1 MNPDNLYN
9 SNPNQE
15 DAFEQASRQQA
26 AMQEEQDRLRE
37 QPQPQAQSWPQET
50 FAAQQ
55 PAAPQAQ
62 ETEAPAE
69 PRPTYTAPFSQES
82 APAPEARTPYQ
93 TPVRDS
99 RDAFDG
105 GAQVPPRSEPAYST
119 IPEPTPRQQWQTQ
132 EDVKR
137 AKKKKGGVGK
147 KIALAVGGVA
157 AAAALFFG
165 GAMAGSMIGDFGM
178 DGGKETESGS
188 VRPTVPS
195 AITIAQTPEGVD
207 GVPGDVIYERVNP
220 SVVSITATSLTSNGG
235 SLGSGIVM
243 SADGYIVTNQH
254 VVEDMDKFV
263 VMLADG
269 SELNAR
275 LVAGDADTDV
285 AVLKAETNGRKLDVP
300 EFGDS
305 DALRPGEAAYAIG
318 TPTAYRLTNT
328 ITTGSISAINRNI
341 TINDK
346 VMTLIQTD
354 AAINSG
360 NSGGAL
366 VNKYGQVV
374 GITNAKLSSNVFS
387 SSASYEGL
395 GFAIPINTAKEIVDE
410 LMTNGYVAG
419 RPSIGISGSEI
430 SEATAKYNDVPQGVL
445 IQSIDSRAKAYG
457 QGLEIRDIITGI
469 NGKTITTM
477 NEINEVKNQFKAGD
491 SVTLTVYRMST
502 GETLDVKVTLT
513 DAHDLEGPDPA
524 KVRVDEATNNGNE
537 QERGGYYSF
546 PGFGNFFGW

>member
-1 MNPDNLYN
+1 MDENKRYTSDNMN
-9 SNPNQE
+9 E
-15 DAFEQASRQQA
+15 DPFERAARQQA
-26 AMQEEQDRLRE
+26 AMQEEQEQLRE
-37 QPQPQAQSWPQET
+37 QPNAWTQPASMSQQWNAQQNGTADAAPGAQSAYQ
-50 FAAQQ
+50 AGGQ
-55 PAAPQAQ
+55 PFEQG
-62 ETEAPAE
+62 
-69 PRPTYTAPFSQES
+69 ES
-82 APAPEARTPYQ
+82 RTPYQ
-93 TPVRDS
+93 ATVRDS
-99 RDAFDG
+99 RE
-105 GAQVPPRSEPAYST
+105 VPPYQPQMSGAAGQNPYQSAQPQYQ
-119 IPEPTPRQQWQTQ
+119 PNGQPP
-132 EDVKR
+132 
-137 AKKKKGGVGK
+137 KKKSKAGK
-147 KIALAVGGVA
+147 RIVLAVGGVA

-165 GAMAGSMIGDFGM
+165 GAAMGSMVGDFDFG
-178 DGGKETESGS
+178 SGS
-188 VRPTVPS
+188 PSVETGSEIPKVKS
-195 AITIAQTPEGVD
+195 AITIAESPNGVEEL
-207 GVPGDVIYERVNP
+207 PGDVIYERVDP
-220 SVVSITATSLTSNGG
+220 SVVSITATSLTSSGG

-243 SADGYIVTNQH
+243 SEDGYIVTNNH
-254 VVEDMDKFV
+254 VVADKDKFV
-263 VMLADG
+263 VTLSDG
-269 SELNAR
+269 SEMNAS

-285 AVLKAETNGRKLDVP
+285 AVLKAETEGRKLSVP

-305 DALRPGEAAYAIG
+305 DALKPGEAAYAIG

-395 GFAIPINTAKEIVDE
+395 GFAIPINTAKTIVDE

-430 SEATAKYNDVPQGVL
+430 SEATAQYNDVPQGVL

-457 QGLEIRDIITGI
+457 QGLEVRDIITGI

-477 NEINEVKNQFKAGD
+477 NEINKEKNQFKAGD
-491 SVTLTVYRMST
+491 KVTLTVYRMST
-502 GETLDVKVTLT
+502 GKTFDIDVELT
-513 DAHDLEGPDPA
+513 DAHDLEGTDPA
-524 KVRVDEATNNGNE
+524 KVRVDEAQNNEG
-537 QERGGYYSF
+537 QQQYGSGYYSF
-546 PGFGNFFGW
+546 PFGNFFGW

>member
-1 MNPDNLYN
+1 MDDNRYYN
-9 SNPNQE
+9 NQNE
-15 DAFEQASRQQA
+15 DALEQAARQQA
-26 AMQEEQDRLRE
+26 AMQEEQE
-37 QPQPQAQSWPQET
+37 QMRAQQSAQWAQQPSMSQQW
-50 FAAQQ
+50 AAQQ
-55 PAAPQAQ
+55 EQAPVS
-62 ETEAPAE
+62 E
-69 PRPTYTAPFSQES
+69 PRSYQSDN
-82 APAPEARTPYQ
+82 RTPYQ

-99 RDAFDG
+99 REAPPYQTQMNG
-105 GAQVPPRSEPAYST
+105 APGAQSGAGDY
-119 IPEPTPRQQWQTQ
+119 QQPVQPVYQTGGQ
-132 EDVKR
+132 PNPQPQ
-137 AKKKKGGVGK
+137 KKKSKTGK
-147 KIALAVGGVA
+147 RIVLAVTGVA

-165 GAMAGSMIGDFGM
+165 GAAIGSMADGFSFG
-178 DGGKETESGS
+178 GTGTTSGETATLPR
-188 VRPTVPS
+188 VQS
-195 AITIAQTPEGVD
+195 AITIAESPKNVESI
-207 GVPGDVIYERVNP
+207 PGDVIYERVSP

-243 SADGYIVTNQH
+243 SEDGYIVTNNH
-254 VVEDMDKFV
+254 VTEDKDKFV
-263 VMLADG
+263 VTLSDG
-269 SELNAR
+269 SELNAS

-285 AVLKAETNGRKLDVP
+285 AVLKAEVEGRKLTVP

-305 DALRPGEAAYAIG
+305 DALKPGEAAYAIG

-387 SSASYEGL
+387 SNASYEGL
-395 GFAIPINTAKEIVDE
+395 GFAIPINTAKTIVDE

-430 SEATAKYNDVPQGVL
+430 SEATAQYNDVPQGVL

-469 NGKTITTM
+469 NGKTIKTM
-477 NEINEVKNQFKAGD
+477 NEINEEKNKFKAGD
-491 SVTLTVYRMST
+491 TVTLTVYRMST
-502 GETLDVKVTLT
+502 GKTIDIKVELT
-513 DAHDLEGPDPA
+513 DAHDLAGTDPA
-524 KVRVDEATNNGNE
+524 KARVDEADSGDSG
-537 QERGGYYSF
+537 QQQYGGYYSF
-546 PGFGNFFGW
+546 PFGNFFGW

>member
-1 MNPDNLYN
+1 MDDNRNYN
-9 SNPNQE
+9 NNQNE
-15 DAFEQASRQQA
+15 DALEQAARQQA
-26 AMQEEQDRLRE
+26 DMQEEQEWMRE
-37 QPQPQAQSWPQET
+37 QQQPSWTQQPGMSQQWT
-50 FAAQQ
+50 AQQ
-55 PAAPQAQ
+55 NQAFAPQGQAS
-62 ETEAPAE
+62 AGE
-69 PRPTYTAPFSQES
+69 PSQ
-82 APAPEARTPYQ
+82 AYQADNRTPYQ

-99 RDAFDG
+99 REAPLYQPQMNSTFGSQSGSG
-105 GAQVPPRSEPAYST
+105 GC
-119 IPEPTPRQQWQTQ
+119 QQPVQPIYQTGGQ
-132 EDVKR
+132 QSPQPQ
-137 AKKKKGGVGK
+137 KKKSKTGK
-147 KIALAVGGVA
+147 RVVLAVTGVA

-165 GAMAGSMIGDFGM
+165 GAAIGSMAGDFSFSGA
-178 DGGKETESGS
+178 KSGS
-188 VRPTVPS
+188 SETSVLPKVQS
-195 AITIAQTPEGVD
+195 AITIAESPKGMESI
-207 GVPGDVIYERVNP
+207 PGDVIYERVNP

-235 SLGSGIVM
+235 SLGSGIIM
-243 SADGYIVTNQH
+243 SEDGYIVTNNH
-254 VVEDMDKFV
+254 VTEDKDKFV
-263 VMLADG
+263 VTLADG
-269 SELNAR
+269 SELNAS

-285 AVLKAETNGRKLDVP
+285 AVLKAEVSGRKLTVP

-305 DALRPGEAAYAIG
+305 DALKPGEAAYAIG

-387 SSASYEGL
+387 SNASYEGL
-395 GFAIPINTAKEIVDE
+395 GFAIPINTAKTIVDE

-430 SEATAKYNDVPQGVL
+430 SEATAQYNDVPQGVL

-457 QGLEIRDIITGI
+457 QGLEVRDIITGI

-491 SVTLTVYRMST
+491 TVTLTIYRMST
-502 GETLDVKVTLT
+502 GKTMDIKVELT
-513 DAHDLEGPDPA
+513 DTHDLEGADPA
-524 KVRVDEATNNGNE
+524 KVRVDEADNSGNNQQQYN
-537 QERGGYYSF
+537 GGYYSF
-546 PGFGNFFGW
+546 PFGNFFGW

>member
-1 MNPDNLYN
+1 MDQNKFYHNDYN
-9 SNPNQE
+9 NDE
-15 DAFEQASRQQA
+15 DAFERAARQQA
-26 AMQEEQDRLRE
+26 ALQEEQQALRE
-37 QPQPQAQSWPQET
+37 QPPVQPMQPPVQQE
-50 FAAQQ
+50 
-55 PAAPQAQ
+55 Q
-62 ETEAPAE
+62 EV
-69 PRPTYTAPFSQES
+69 
-82 APAPEARTPYQ
+82 RTPYQ
-93 TPVRDS
+93 VPVRDS
-99 RDAFDG
+99 RTG
-105 GAQVPPRSEPAYST
+105 PYTQPEEPQQHIYREPAG
-119 IPEPTPRQQWQTQ
+119 PTVQQQWQAQ
-132 EDVKR
+132 EAAR
-137 AKKKKGGVGK
+137 RTGNEKKKGGTGK
-147 KIALAVGGVA
+147 KIALVVGGIA

-165 GAMAGSMIGDFGM
+165 GAMAGSMIGDLRVGTG
-178 DGGKETESGS
+178 DSGTGS
-188 VRPTVPS
+188 TIPTVPS
-195 AITIAQTPEGVD
+195 AITIAQTPTGVD
-207 GVPGDVIYERVNP
+207 SIPGDVVYERVDP

-235 SLGSGIVM
+235 SLGSGIIM
-243 SADGYIVTNQH
+243 SEDGYIVTNQH

-263 VMLADG
+263 VMLSDG

-285 AVLKAETNGRKLDVP
+285 AVLKAETGGRKLTVP

-305 DALRPGEAAYAIG
+305 DALRPGETAYAIG

-374 GITNAKLSSNVFS
+374 GITNAKLSSNIFS

-430 SEATAKYNDVPQGVL
+430 NEAAAKYNDVPQGVL

-457 QGLEIRDIITGI
+457 QGLEVRDIITGI
-469 NGKTITTM
+469 NGTTITTM
-477 NEINEVKNQFKAGD
+477 NEINEIKNQFKAGD
-491 SVTLTVYRMST
+491 TVTLTIYRMST
-502 GETLDVKVTLT
+502 GETLDIKVTLT
-513 DAHDLEGPDPA
+513 DAHDLEGTDPA
-524 KVRVDEATNNGNE
+524 KVRVDEATGSE
-537 QERGGYYSF
+537 GSGRGDYGYYSF

>member
-1 MNPDNLYN
+1 MDRNNLYN
-9 SNPNQE
+9 NKQE
-15 DAFEQASRQQA
+15 DALEQAARQQA
-26 AMQEEQDRLRE
+26 EFLAQQEQLRE
-37 QPQPQAQSWPQET
+37 ESQQVQAVQQVQPEQQAQPE
-50 FAAQQ
+50 QQ
-55 PAAPQAQ
+55 PAPQANWEQ
-62 ETEAPAE
+62 V
-69 PRPTYTAPFSQES
+69 Q
-82 APAPEARTPYQ
+82 PEQRTPFQ
-93 TPVRDS
+93 VPVRDS
-99 RDAFDG
+99 LAAPRMDAQQEPETPPYS
-105 GAQVPPRSEPAYST
+105 APQPPRQTAHEQWRA
-119 IPEPTPRQQWQTQ
+119 QQAAQPP
-132 EDVKR
+132 
-137 AKKKKGGVGK
+137 KKKKGGAGK
-147 KIALAVGGVA
+147 KVLIAVGGIA
-157 AAAALFFG
+157 AAAALFIG
-165 GAMAGSMIGDFGM
+165 GVTAGSMV
-178 DGGKETESGS
+178 GGFNVGGNAPGS
-188 VRPTVPS
+188 SNTNVPTVPS
-195 AITIAQTPEGVD
+195 AISIAQAPDNAENI
-207 GVPGDVIYERVNP
+207 PGDVIYERGNP

-243 SADGYIVTNQH
+243 SEDGYIVTNHH
-254 VVEDMDKFV
+254 VTEDMDKFTI
-263 VMLADG
+263 MLSDG
-269 SELNAR
+269 SELNAA

-285 AVLKAETNGRKLDVP
+285 AVLKAETGGRKLTVP

-305 DALRPGEAAYAIG
+305 DTLRPGEAAYAIG

-395 GFAIPINTAKEIVDE
+395 GFAIPINTAKAIVDE
-410 LMTNGYVAG
+410 LMANGYVAG

-430 SEATAKYNDVPQGVL
+430 SEATAQYNDVPQGVL

-457 QGLEIRDIITGI
+457 QGLEVRDIITGI

-491 SVTLTVYRMST
+491 TVTLTVYRMST
-502 GETLDVKVTLT
+502 GETKDVKVTLT
-513 DAHDLEGPDPA
+513 DAHDLEGTDPA
-524 KVRVDEATNNGNE
+524 KIRVDEATNGGDSQRGN
-537 QERGGYYSF
+537 QGGYSSF
-546 PGFGNFFGW
+546 PGFGSFFGW

>member
-1 MNPDNLYN
+1 MDEKNLYHN
-9 SNPNQE
+9 DNTEN
-15 DAFEQASRQQA
+15 AFEQAARQQA
-26 AMQEEQDRLRE
+26 ALQEEQAQLRE
-37 QPQPQAQSWPQET
+37 AQPLMKEEIISPQPILKEESVPPQPVQEPVMEAET
-50 FAAQQ
+50 Q
-55 PAAPQAQ
+55 PSVVQP
-62 ETEAPAE
+62 ET
-69 PRPTYTAPFSQES
+69 
-82 APAPEARTPYQ
+82 RTPYQ
-93 TPVRDS
+93 IPVRDS
-99 RDAFDG
+99 REVPQDQ
-105 GAQVPPRSEPAYST
+105 AQPDSSIPPQGERVQPPYHAPQSPYYVPHPP
-119 IPEPTPRQQWQTQ
+119 
-132 EDVKR
+132 
-137 AKKKKGGVGK
+137 KKKGKTGK
-147 KIALAVGGVA
+147 RIVIAVGGIA

-165 GAMAGSMIGDFGM
+165 GAAIGSAMGDF
-178 DGGKETESGS
+178 DSRSGS
-188 VRPTVPS
+188 GSSGSSHSQIQTVPS
-195 AITIAQTPEGVD
+195 AITIAQTPKGMESI
-207 GVPGDVIYERVNP
+207 PGDVIYERVNP

-243 SADGYIVTNQH
+243 SEDGYIVTNHH
-254 VVEDMDKFV
+254 VTEGMDKFV
-263 VMLADG
+263 VMLSDG
-269 SELNAR
+269 SELNAS

-285 AVLKAETNGRKLDVP
+285 AVLKAETNGRKLTVP

-305 DALRPGEAAYAIG
+305 DSLKPGEAAYAIG

-410 LMTNGYVAG
+410 LMANGYVAG

-430 SEATAKYNDVPQGVL
+430 SEETAKYNDVPQGVL

-457 QGLEIRDIITGI
+457 KGLEIRDIITGI

-477 NEINEVKNQFKAGD
+477 DEINEVKNRFKAGET
-491 SVTLTVYRMST
+491 VTLTIYRMST
-502 GETLDVKVTLT
+502 GKSLDIEVELT
-513 DAHDLEGPDPA
+513 DAHDLEGADPA
-524 KVRVDEATNNGNE
+524 KVKIDQADNSGSSSGKGGGN
-537 QERGGYYSF
+537 GYYSF
-546 PGFGNFFGW
+546 PFGNFFGW

>member
-1 MNPDNLYN
+1 MDDRYYN
-9 SNPNQE
+9 HNQNE
-15 DAFEQASRQQA
+15 DALEQAARQQA
-26 AMQEEQDRLRE
+26 AMQEEQDRMRE
-37 QPQPQAQSWPQET
+37 
-50 FAAQQ
+50 QQ
-55 PAAPQAQ
+55 PASWTQQPSMSQQWNAQ
-62 ETEAPAE
+62 QNQTFAEREQTPAGETYQ
-69 PRPTYTAPFSQES
+69 TDN
-82 APAPEARTPYQ
+82 RTPYQ

-99 RDAFDG
+99 RETPPYQ
-105 GAQVPPRSEPAYST
+105 AQVNGASGGQSGTGGY
-119 IPEPTPRQQWQTQ
+119 QQPVQPIYQTGGQ
-132 EDVKR
+132 PNPQPQ
-137 AKKKKGGVGK
+137 KKKSKAGK
-147 KIALAVGGVA
+147 RIVLAVGGIV

-165 GAMAGSMIGDFGM
+165 GAAIGSMAGDFDFGGA
-178 DGGKETESGS
+178 GGERGETSS
-188 VRPTVPS
+188 LPKTQS
-195 AITIAQTPEGVD
+195 AITIAESPKNVD
-207 GVPGDVIYERVNP
+207 SIPGDVIYERVNP

-243 SADGYIVTNQH
+243 SDDGYIVTNNH
-254 VVEDMDKFV
+254 VTEDKDKFV
-263 VMLADG
+263 VTLSDG
-269 SELNAR
+269 SELNAS

-285 AVLKAETNGRKLDVP
+285 AVLKAETNGRKLTVP

-305 DALRPGEAAYAIG
+305 DALKPGEAAYAIG

-387 SSASYEGL
+387 SNASYEGL
-395 GFAIPINTAKEIVDE
+395 GFAIPINTAKTIVDE

-430 SEATAKYNDVPQGVL
+430 SEATAQYNDVPQGVL
-445 IQSIDSRAKAYG
+445 IQSIDSRAKAYS
-457 QGLEIRDIITGI
+457 QGLEVRDIITGI

-477 NEINEVKNQFKAGD
+477 NEINEEKNKFKAGD
-491 SVTLTVYRMST
+491 TVTLTVYRMST
-502 GETLDVKVTLT
+502 GKTIDIKVELT
-513 DAHDLEGPDPA
+513 DAHDLAGTDPA
-524 KVRVDEATNNGNE
+524 KVRVDEADNSGSG
-537 QERGGYYSF
+537 QQQYGGYYSF
-546 PGFGNFFGW
+546 PFGNFFGW

>member
-1 MNPDNLYN
+1 MDDRYYN
-9 SNPNQE
+9 NNQNE
-15 DAFEQASRQQA
+15 DALEQAARQQA
-26 AMQEEQDRLRE
+26 AMQEDQDRMRE
-37 QPQPQAQSWPQET
+37 QRPASWTQQPGMSQQWSTQQNQA
-50 FAAQQ
+50 FAQQ
-55 PAAPQAQ
+55 EQ
-62 ETEAPAE
+62 APAGE
-69 PRPTYTAPFSQES
+69 TCQADN
-82 APAPEARTPYQ
+82 RTPYQ

-99 RDAFDG
+99 REA
-105 GAQVPPRSEPAYST
+105 PLY
-119 IPEPTPRQQWQTQ
+119 QTQ
-132 EDVKR
+132 VNG
-137 AKKKKGGVGK
+137 ASGGQGGTGGYQQQPVQPVYQTGGQPNPQPQKKKSKTGK
-147 KIALAVGGVA
+147 RVVLAVTGVA

-165 GAMAGSMIGDFGM
+165 GAAIGSMAGDFSF
-178 DGGKETESGS
+178 GGAESEKGEIS
-188 VRPTVPS
+188 SLPKSQS
-195 AITIAQTPEGVD
+195 AITIAESPKGVESI
-207 GVPGDVIYERVNP
+207 PGDVIYERVNP

-243 SADGYIVTNQH
+243 SEDGYIVTNNH
-254 VVEDMDKFV
+254 VTEDKDKFV
-263 VMLADG
+263 VMLSDG
-269 SELNAR
+269 SELNAS

-285 AVLKAETNGRKLDVP
+285 AVLKAETNGRKLTVP

-305 DALRPGEAAYAIG
+305 DALKPGEAAYAIG

-374 GITNAKLSSNVFS
+374 GITNAKLSSNIFS

-395 GFAIPINTAKEIVDE
+395 GFAIPINTAKTIVDE

-430 SEATAKYNDVPQGVL
+430 SEATAQYNDVPQGVL

-457 QGLEIRDIITGI
+457 QGLEVRDIVTGI

-477 NEINEVKNQFKAGD
+477 NEINKEKNKFKAGD
-491 SVTLTVYRMST
+491 TVTLTVYRMST
-502 GETLDVKVTLT
+502 GKTIDIKVELT
-513 DAHDLEGPDPA
+513 DAHDLTGTDPA
-524 KVRVDEATNNGNE
+524 KARTDEADNSGSD
-537 QERGGYYSF
+537 QQQYGGYYSF
-546 PGFGNFFGW
+546 PFGNFFGW

>member
-1 MNPDNLYN
+1 MDDRYYN
-9 SNPNQE
+9 HNQNE
-15 DAFEQASRQQA
+15 DALEQAARQQA
-26 AMQEEQDRLRE
+26 AMQEEQDRMRE
-37 QPQPQAQSWPQET
+37 
-50 FAAQQ
+50 QQ
-55 PAAPQAQ
+55 PASWTQQPSMSQQWNAQ
-62 ETEAPAE
+62 QNQTFAEREQTPAGETYQ
-69 PRPTYTAPFSQES
+69 TDN
-82 APAPEARTPYQ
+82 RTPYQ

-99 RDAFDG
+99 RETPPYQ
-105 GAQVPPRSEPAYST
+105 AQVNGASGGQSGTGGY
-119 IPEPTPRQQWQTQ
+119 QQPVQPIYQTGGQ
-132 EDVKR
+132 PNPQPQ
-137 AKKKKGGVGK
+137 KKKSKAGK
-147 KIALAVGGVA
+147 RIVLAVGGIV

-165 GAMAGSMIGDFGM
+165 GAAIGSMAGDFDFG
-178 DGGKETESGS
+178 GAGSERGETSS
-188 VRPTVPS
+188 LPKTQS
-195 AITIAQTPEGVD
+195 AITIAESPKNVD
-207 GVPGDVIYERVNP
+207 SIPGDVIYERVNP

-243 SADGYIVTNQH
+243 SDDGYIVTNNH
-254 VVEDMDKFV
+254 VTEDKDKFV
-263 VMLADG
+263 VTLSDG
-269 SELNAR
+269 SELNAS

-285 AVLKAETNGRKLDVP
+285 AVLKAETNGRKLTVP

-305 DALRPGEAAYAIG
+305 DALKPGEAAYAIG

-387 SSASYEGL
+387 SNASYEGL
-395 GFAIPINTAKEIVDE
+395 GFAIPINTAKTIVDE

-430 SEATAKYNDVPQGVL
+430 SEATAQYNDVPQGVL
-445 IQSIDSRAKAYG
+445 IQSIDSRAKAYS
-457 QGLEIRDIITGI
+457 QGLEVRDIITGI

-477 NEINEVKNQFKAGD
+477 NEINEEKNKFKAGD
-491 SVTLTVYRMST
+491 TVTLTVYRMST
-502 GETLDVKVTLT
+502 GKTIDIKVELT
-513 DAHDLEGPDPA
+513 DAHDLAGTDPA
-524 KVRVDEATNNGNE
+524 KVRVDEADNSGSG
-537 QERGGYYSF
+537 QQQYGGYYSF
-546 PGFGNFFGW
+546 PFGNFFGW

>member
-1 MNPDNLYN
+1 MDDRYLNNN
-9 SNPNQE
+9 NQNE
-15 DAFEQASRQQA
+15 DALEQAARQQA
-26 AMQEEQDRLRE
+26 AMQEEQEQMRE
-37 QPQPQAQSWPQET
+37 
-50 FAAQQ
+50 QQ
-55 PAAPQAQ
+55 PAYWTQQPSMGQQWNTQQGQAFAPREQ
-62 ETEAPAE
+62 APADE
-69 PRPTYTAPFSQES
+69 PLQTYHADN
-82 APAPEARTPYQ
+82 RTPYQ

-99 RDAFDG
+99 RE
-105 GAQVPPRSEPAYST
+105 VPPYQAQASGGQSGTGGY
-119 IPEPTPRQQWQTQ
+119 QQPPVQPIYQ
-132 EDVKR
+132 
-137 AKKKKGGVGK
+137 AGGQPNPQKKKSKTGK
-147 KIALAVGGVA
+147 RVVLAVTGVA

-165 GAMAGSMIGDFGM
+165 GAAIGSMADNFSFGGAGSGSS
-178 DGGKETESGS
+178 ETSTL
-188 VRPTVPS
+188 PKAQS
-195 AITIAQTPEGVD
+195 AITISESPKGVESI
-207 GVPGDVIYERVNP
+207 PGDVIYERVNP

-243 SADGYIVTNQH
+243 SEDGYIVTNNH
-254 VVEDMDKFV
+254 VTEDKDKFV
-263 VMLADG
+263 VTLSDG
-269 SELNAR
+269 SELNAS

-285 AVLKAETNGRKLDVP
+285 AVLKAETNGRKLTVP

-305 DALRPGEAAYAIG
+305 DALKPGEAAYAIG

-387 SSASYEGL
+387 SSANYEGL
-395 GFAIPINTAKEIVDE
+395 GFAIPINTAKAIVDE

-430 SEATAKYNDVPQGVL
+430 SEATAQYNDVPQGVL

-469 NGKTITTM
+469 NGKSITTM
-477 NEINEVKNQFKAGD
+477 NEINEEKNKFKAGD
-491 SVTLTVYRMST
+491 TVTLTVYRMST
-502 GETLDVKVTLT
+502 GKTIDIKVELT
-513 DAHDLEGPDPA
+513 DAHDLTGTDPA
-524 KVRVDEATNNGNE
+524 KARVDEADNSGDN
-537 QERGGYYSF
+537 QQYSGGYYSF
-546 PGFGNFFGW
+546 PFGNFFGW